1 MNSMSWKKYPQ
12 EVVDRL
18 FLAIDEDDVIN
29 NETTDLPAIELGTS
43 QQNIR
48 DYYALCL
55 QLWEE
60 GFTRQELL
68 GLIKQL
74 LAGQDLTKAQRKQ
87 YKYIRARYKHLRFA
101 QRLYS
106 RHHDADK
113 IFKATT
119 VYLGH
124 LQDGFKNGDKKSVQ
138 HYGKILRLLLS
149 RPIWNWVKRS
159 LNHLQVDNE
168 AGYQRYVS
176 QQMSQLANMLNKPTV
191 TGTEFH
197 DIRKIVSQQV
207 SFFDTQRSIENNT
220 SRVYAISRFLA
231 NINGLMGDKHDDM
244 VADKLSGTREY
255 ETPTPLDSHIREYLE
270 QLVGKI
276 VRVS

>member
-1 MNSMSWKKYPQ
+1 MKNMGWKKYPQ

-29 NETTDLPAIELGTS
+29 SETTEFPSVVFGTS

-68 GLIKQL
+68 SLINQV
-74 LAGQDLTKAQRKQ
+74 LAGQELTKAQRKQ
-87 YKYIRARYKHLRFA
+87 YKFIRARYKHLRFA

-106 RHHDADK
+106 QKHDADK

-124 LQDGFKNGDKKSVQ
+124 FQDGFKNGDKNSVQ
-138 HYGKILRLLLS
+138 YYGKILRLLLS
-149 RPIWNWVKRS
+149 RPIWSWVKYS
-159 LNHLQVDNE
+159 LNHLHVDSE
-168 AGYQRYVS
+168 TGFQRYVCA
-176 QQMSQLANMLNKPTV
+176 QLNELSTMLNKATV

-207 SFFDTQRSIENNT
+207 SFFDTQRSIENNPT
-220 SRVYAISRFLA
+220 QVYAISRFLA
-231 NINGLMGDKHDDM
+231 NINGLMGDKHDEM
-244 VADKLSGTREY
+244 VADKLSGVREY
-255 ETPTPLDSHIREYLE
+255 ETPTTLDSQLRSDLE
-270 QLVGKI
+270 QLVEKT
-276 VRVS
+276 VRI

>member
-1 MNSMSWKKYPQ
+1 MNNTSWKKYPQ

-29 NETTDLPAIELGTS
+29 NETTDLPVIELGTS

-68 GLIKQL
+68 GLINQL

-124 LQDGFKNGDKKSVQ
+124 LQDGFKNGNRKSIQ
-138 HYGKILRLLLS
+138 YYGKVLKLLLS
-149 RPIWNWVKRS
+149 RPVWNWVKRS

-168 AGYQRYVS
+168 AGYHSYVS
-176 QQMSQLANMLNKPTV
+176 EQMSQLTKMLNKPMV

-220 SRVYAISRFLA
+220 PRIYAISRFLA
-231 NINGLMGDKHDDM
+231 NINGLMGDKHDEM

-255 ETPTPLDSHIREYLE
+255 ETLAPLDTHIRDYLE
-270 QLVGKI
+270 QLVAKI
-276 VRVS
+276 VRA